1 MKIALKSSLFKYCFK
16 ADNYNEFIRRVK
28 LLAHYIQREN
38 DKIFIQN
45 LINDIKNKRKYFY
58 EK

>member
-1 MKIALKSSLFKYCFK
+1 MKITLKSSLFEYCFK